1 MAGGFTGTPEQF
13 TAAEGRVVDVRAQM
27 DQQLS
32 KLEGEIEATR
42 AGWQGEAQAAFTN
55 VMVRFNETGKGLNS
69 ALQHIGELLKEAG
82 STYQRSEQQQQ
93 EIMESMN
100 KGFGVLG

>member
-1 MAGGFTGTPEQF
+1 MAGGFTGTPQQF
-13 TAAEGRVVDVRAQM
+13 TEAEGRVVDVRAQM

-42 AGWQGEAQAAFTN
+42 AGWQGQAQTAFDN
-55 VMVRFNETGKGLNS
+55 VMRRFNDAGKGLND
-69 ALQHIGELLKEAG
+69 ALQRIGELLKEAG
-82 STYQRSEQQQQ
+82 STYQRSEEQQH
-93 EIMESMN
+93 EIVESLN